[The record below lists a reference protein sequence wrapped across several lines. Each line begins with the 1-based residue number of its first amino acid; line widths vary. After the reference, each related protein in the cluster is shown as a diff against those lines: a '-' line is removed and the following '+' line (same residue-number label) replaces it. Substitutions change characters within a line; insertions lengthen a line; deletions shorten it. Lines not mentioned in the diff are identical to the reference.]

1 MSRTALR
8 SEAIPRQRELDWLMA
23 AVLCLCCLGLVMA
36 VSVQAFQPGGTAR
49 GALQEQSF
57 KLLAGLAAFLVCAL
71 MPLGVIKRY
80 SWGLFFVGAGLVYGA
95 ALFGPAWNGARRW
108 VSIANYSFQPVD
120 LAKLA
125 LIIITAAL
133 IARSGQRIKEFREG
147 FLAVLIPG
155 AVMACGLAFQPDLG
169 NALICLTLVV
179 CMSLVAGVAI
189 RWFTLGMLLCSPL
202 LVAAVIFRG
211 YAVGRITAFLSSEP
225 PYQVAQSLTA
235 MSSGGLTGQGLGAG
249 WMKMGFVPEAH
260 NDFVFAV
267 IGEELGFIGLVLVL
281 GLYSLIGYVG
291 LRLVLQIRDP
301 FCRFLVLGCTVAV
314 CIQALINMLVTTGMV
329 PAKGID
335 LPMVSSGGT
344 NLMSSLAA
352 IGLIGNA
359 ARTDRLTW

>member
-1 MSRTALR
+1 MSRTAVR
-8 SEAIPRQRELDWLMA
+8 SEALPRQRELDWLMA

-36 VSVQAFQPGGTAR
+36 VSVQGFQPGGTAR
-49 GALQEQSF
+49 VALQQQSV
-57 KLLAGLAAFLVCAL
+57 KLLIALVAFLVCAL
-71 MPLGVIKRY
+71 VPLGLLKRY
-80 SWGLFFVGAGLVYGA
+80 AWGFFFLGAGLVYGA
-95 ALFGPAWNGARRW
+95 AAFGPAWNGAHRW
-108 VSIANYSFQPVD
+108 VSVARYSFQPVD
-120 LAKLA
+120 LARLA
-125 LIIITAAL
+125 LIVITAAL

-147 FLAVLIPG
+147 FVAVLIPG
-155 AVMACGLAFQPDLG
+155 AIMACGLAMQPDLG
-169 NALICLTLVV
+169 NAAICLTLVV
-179 CMSLVAGVAI
+179 CMSLVAGVAL
-189 RWFTLGMLLCSPL
+189 RWFSVALLLLSPL
-202 LVAAVIFRG
+202 LVGAVLVRG
-211 YAVGRITAFLSSEP
+211 YAMGRISAFLSSEP

-235 MSSGGLTGQGLGAG
+235 MGSGGLTGQGLGAG

-267 IGEELGFIGLVLVL
+267 IGEELGFFGLVLVL

-301 FCRFLVLGCTVAV
+301 FCRFLVLGCTMAV

-344 NLMSSLAA
+344 NLLSSLAA